1 MLCNITNLKL
11 ILFEM
16 EISNPHRSGLIWST
30 IFLICGSKPI
40 SNILSASSSTRY
52 VHLFKFVFP
61 ASRKSNI
68 RPKKEIWS
76 FQKMNFYFFCSDC
89 FDLQWYLLWSSN
101 LEPVIYFCKA
111 EDFLNLAHDFL
122 IVLVQKIPYIF
133 TADLSFLIWWPISST

>member
-52 VHLFKFVFP
+52 VHLFKFVLP

-76 FQKMNFYFFCSDC
+76 FQKMNLYFFYSDC
-89 FDLQWYLLWSSN
+89 FDLQLYLLWSSN
-101 LEPVIYFCKA
+101 LEPVIYFFKA
-111 EDFLNLAHDFL
+111 EDFWNLAHDFL